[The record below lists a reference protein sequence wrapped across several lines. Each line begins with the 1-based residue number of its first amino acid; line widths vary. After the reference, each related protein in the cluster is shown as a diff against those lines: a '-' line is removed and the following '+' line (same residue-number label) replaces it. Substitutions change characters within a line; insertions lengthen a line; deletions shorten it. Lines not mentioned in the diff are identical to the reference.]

1 MSRVDPKPQ
10 CKLCP
15 RLARFR
21 TDTARSF
28 PDWHNAPVPSF
39 GNLDARFL
47 IVGLAPGLRGA
58 NRTGRSF
65 TGDQSGQLLFATLEA
80 HDFTRGKFGN
90 EADDGLQLVDTMITN
105 AVRCVPPENRPTG
118 AEATACRR
126 FLIDTIEAMP
136 NLSVILALGTVAHA
150 NTIRAIGAP
159 LKSAKFAHNARHTL
173 DIAGRSV
180 ALFNS
185 YHCSRYNVNTRRLTP
200 EMFSDV
206 FTNIRSHLNAAQA
219 ASPD

>member
-1 MSRVDPKPQ
+1 MSPVDPKPD

-15 RLARFR
+15 RLAKFR
-21 TDTARSF
+21 ADTARAF

-39 GNLDARFL
+39 GSLDARFL

-65 TGDQSGQLLFATLEA
+65 TGDQSGQLLFATLNA
-80 HDFTRGKFGN
+80 HNFTRGEFGN

-118 AEATACRR
+118 AEANSCRG
-126 FLIDTIEAMP
+126 FLRNTIEAMP
-136 NLSVILALGTVAHA
+136 NLTAVLALGTVAHA
-150 NTIRAIGAP
+150 NILRAVGTPI
-159 LKSAKFAHNARHTL
+159 KSTKFTHNARHPL
-173 DIAGRSV
+173 RIADRPIM
-180 ALFNS
+180 LFNS

-200 EMFSDV
+200 EMFSEV
-206 FTNIRSHLNAAQA
+206 FAAIRSHLGSAHSELAG
-219 ASPD
+219 